1 MKSQIKKKNN
11 FKRGYSFKGIASF
24 FIFKH
29 KKYIFAENINKL
41 FYAITLGG
49 IIMKNNSMNKM
60 KRTMKKRKKKS
71 NVLVEMAEDFKDLI
85 TNAKV
90 YKKLTKRK

>member
-1 MKSQIKKKNN
+1 
-11 FKRGYSFKGIASF
+11 
-24 FIFKH
+24 
-29 KKYIFAENINKL
+29 
-41 FYAITLGG
+41 
-49 IIMKNNSMNKM
+49 MKNNSMNKM
-60 KRTMKKRKKKS
+60 KRTMKKIMKKS